1 MSMIEPLSVTILP
14 IVFMIAL
21 IGGEKLLQSKN
32 IDMGGEPPIG
42 KALFSSSKYS
52 ILLLWVV
59 MIAHSWGIN
68 LSFIKTH
75 ELLKWVS
82 LYLWVSGF
90 ALLFIGRLGLGD
102 SFRIGSP
109 KESTN
114 LKVDGL
120 FRFSRNPMYLGMYA
134 TLFAPALY
142 TLNPLLFIIDAYVVI
157 VHHKIVLAEEQY
169 LQRAFGEQYTEYCL
183 YVRRYI

>member
-14 IVFMIAL
+14 IGFMIVL
-21 IGGEKLLQSKN
+21 IGSEKLLLSKN

-42 KALFSSSKYS
+42 KTLFSSSKYS
-52 ILLLWVV
+52 ILLLWAA

-68 LSFIKTH
+68 LSFMKTP

-82 LYLWVSGF
+82 LCIWVTGF
-90 ALLFIGRLGLGD
+90 VLLFIGRLGLGD

-114 LKVDGL
+114 LKVDGF
-120 FRFSRNPMYLGMYA
+120 FRFSRNSMYLGVYT
-134 TLFAPALY
+134 TLFASVLY
-142 TLNPLLFIIDAYVVI
+142 TLNPLLFIIGAYVVI
-157 VHHKIVLAEEQY
+157 VHHKIILAEEQY
-169 LQRAFGEQYTEYCL
+169 LQKVFGEQYTEYCHH
-183 YVRRYI
+183 VRRYL

>member
-14 IVFMIAL
+14 IGFMIVL
-21 IGGEKLLQSKN
+21 IGSEKLLLSKN

-42 KALFSSSKYS
+42 KTLFSSSKYS
-52 ILLLWVV
+52 ILLLWAA

-68 LSFIKTH
+68 LSFMKTP

-82 LYLWVSGF
+82 LCIWVTGF
-90 ALLFIGRLGLGD
+90 VLLFIGRLGLGD

-114 LKVDGL
+114 LKVDGF
-120 FRFSRNPMYLGMYA
+120 FRFSRNPMYLGVYT
-134 TLFAPALY
+134 TLFASVLY
-142 TLNPLLFIIDAYVVI
+142 TLNPLLFIIGAYVVI
-157 VHHKIVLAEEQY
+157 VHHKIILAEEQY
-169 LQRAFGEQYTEYCL
+169 LQEVFGEQYTEYCHH
-183 YVRRYI
+183 VRRYL

>member
-1 MSMIEPLSVTILP
+1 MIEALSITLLP
-14 IVFMIAL
+14 IGFMIVL
-21 IGGEKLLQSKN
+21 IGGEKLLRSKN

-52 ILLLWVV
+52 ILLLWAA
-59 MIAHSWGIN
+59 MIAYSWGIN
-68 LSFIKTH
+68 LSFMKTP
-75 ELLKWVS
+75 ELLKGVS
-82 LYLWVSGF
+82 LCLWISGF
-90 ALLFIGRLGLGD
+90 AFLFIGRFGLGNA
-102 SFRIGSP
+102 FRIGSP

-134 TLFAPALY
+134 TLFAPVLY
-142 TLNPLLFIIDAYVVI
+142 TMNPILFIISAYVVI

-169 LQRAFGEQYTEYCL
+169 LQRVFGEQYTEYCHH
-183 YVRRYI
+183 VRRYL